1 MNAKPGWVEAQY
13 EVNVAGLFYDLI
25 DDEKE
30 SGDYTDYPSNYIVAV
45 YKTCEVR
52 VTFAGIPRWDDRD
65 DVSDYVW
72 CLEETVNDDVHE
84 DNFPGV
90 TTPTN
95 ARDNAGRPSGW
106 NAHDIRRTWRKNVG
120 T

>member
-1 MNAKPGWVEAQY
+1 MRETV
-13 EVNVAGLFYDLI
+13 GLAR
-25 DDEKE
+25 
-30 SGDYTDYPSNYIVAV
+30 SG
-45 YKTCEVR
+45 R
-52 VTFAGIPRWDDRD
+52 VTFSGIPRWDDRD

-72 CLEETVNDDVHE
+72 CLEEAVNEDVHE

-106 NAHDIRRTWRKNVG
+106 NANDIRRTWRKNVG

>member
-1 MNAKPGWVEAQY
+1 MEPCGD
-13 EVNVAGLFYDLI
+13 GDLI
-25 DDEKE
+25 DDETE

-52 VTFAGIPRWDDRD
+52 VTLAGIPRWDDRD

-72 CLEETVNDDVHE
+72 CLEEAVNKDVHE

-90 TTPTN
+90 TTPTK

-106 NAHDIRRTWRKNVG
+106 NANDIRRTWRKNVG